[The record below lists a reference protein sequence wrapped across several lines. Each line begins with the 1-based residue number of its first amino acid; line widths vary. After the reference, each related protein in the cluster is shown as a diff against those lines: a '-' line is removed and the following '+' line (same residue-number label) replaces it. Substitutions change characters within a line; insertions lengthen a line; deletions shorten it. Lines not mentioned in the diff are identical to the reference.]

1 MAAAWVAELT
11 GPDDVAAITG
21 RVRATLGTIS
31 RPLAF
36 AALWA
41 VEQALPEYRS
51 SALAWLGRTEE
62 VEAEAR
68 RACQTEQGRR
78 WYRHHPNGAD
88 ADAAAMKAAEA
99 ARKRTAEYLLA
110 MRLEPLRGQAAEL
123 CCEESAATTTATR
136 CSASDHMGG
145 FLGRDGNVRCGRQA
159 LPSRE
164 VCARHRAQEL
174 AGEVAEPDSPGTV
187 RAGRLVV

>member
-99 ARKRTAEYLLA
+99 A
-110 MRLEPLRGQAAEL
+110 
-123 CCEESAATTTATR
+123 
-136 CSASDHMGG
+136 
-145 FLGRDGNVRCGRQA
+145 
-159 LPSRE
+159 
-164 VCARHRAQEL
+164 CARHRAQEL